1 MLQAFDKHK
10 ISHEIRN
17 QLWNQEDV
25 KTSSIIGNLL
35 HLPTNIFWH
44 ILRNASDKTDANG
57 NKLPV
62 LSEDEDIID
71 YEFWPYWTL
80 QDKVE
85 PDVFIRF
92 ANFDLIVELKVHDY
106 NQQKSWQW
114 NREFSAYYKRYPNE
128 NKPVYLIAISGKTN
142 ETMNNV
148 FQCSWQSL
156 LETVLDAKEL
166 AESKKGFIDRI
177 FNDILMAF
185 SIHQEFYFK
194 YLDSVT
200 LDQMNI
206 TSDYK
211 LFPNLI

>member
-156 LETVLDAKEL
+156 LETVLDAKEI

>member
-128 NKPVYLIAISGKTN
+128 NKSVYLIAISGKTN

-156 LETVLDAKEL
+156 LETVLDAKEI

>member
-185 SIHQEFYFK
+185 SIHQEYYFK
-194 YLDSVT
+194 YLDSVI
-200 LDQMNI
+200 LDQMDI
-206 TSDYK
+206 KSDYK
-211 LFPNLI
+211 YFPNLI